1 VAILF
6 KREFKMSFEGV
17 HTPLVTPFK
26 ADGEIDHDLL
36 GKHAANL
43 AGRVSG
49 LGVGGTTGEYYA
61 LSFDERVRTFNTVA
75 EAAGGK
81 TYLTAGINATTTK
94 EVIRLGQEA
103 KRAGLS
109 ALLVAAPYYV
119 QPTQEELLDHLLKVD
134 DSLDMPVM
142 LYNFPARTGTEIGDG
157 VLEKLLERP
166 NFIAMK
172 ESTGDISRLHH
183 LATHFRDK
191 LVLSCGMDDQAL
203 EFFVWGAKSWVGGA
217 SNFLPEAHTALFDA
231 CVKRGDFDTGRK
243 LMAQLLPVLELLER
257 GGKFIQYVRYGCELA
272 GMPVGVARA
281 PLSTLTEEERSTF
294 AKLVQPMLR
303 NAQ

>member
-1 VAILF
+1 
-6 KREFKMSFEGV
+6 MSFEGV

-26 ADGEIDHDLL
+26 PDGEIDHDLL
-36 GKHAANL
+36 GRHAANL

-61 LSFDERVRTFNTVA
+61 LSFEERVQTFNTVA

-109 ALLVAAPYYV
+109 ALLLAAPYYA
-119 QPTQEELLDHLLKVD
+119 QPTQEELLNHMLTVD
-134 DSLDMPVM
+134 DSLDMPIM
-142 LYNFPARTGTEIGDG
+142 LYNFPARTGTDIGDD
-157 VLEKLLERP
+157 VLTRLLERP

-172 ESTGDISRLHH
+172 ESTGDISHLHH
-183 LATHFRDK
+183 LATHFRDR

-203 EFFVWGAKSWVGGA
+203 EFFVWGARSWVAGA
-217 SNFLPEAHTALFDA
+217 SNFLPEAHTALLDA
-231 CVKRGDFDTGRK
+231 CVKQGDFATGRK

-257 GGKFIQYVRYGCELA
+257 SGKFIQYVRYGCELA

-281 PLSTLTEEERSTF
+281 PLGTLTDNERSTF
-294 AKLVQPMLR
+294 GQLAQPMLR
-303 NAQ
+303 SAQ

>member
-1 VAILF
+1 
-6 KREFKMSFEGV
+6 MSFNGV

-61 LSFDERVRTFNTVA
+61 LSFDERVQTFNTVA

-109 ALLVAAPYYV
+109 ALLVATPYYV
-119 QPTQEELLDHLLKVD
+119 QPTQEELLNHLQKVD
-134 DSLDMPVM
+134 DSLDMPIM
-142 LYNFPARTGTEIGDG
+142 LYNFPARTGTEISDG

-191 LVLSCGMDDQAL
+191 LLLSCGMDDQAL
-203 EFFVWGAKSWVGGA
+203 EFFVWGAKSWVGAA

-231 CVKRGDFDTGRK
+231 CVKRGDFDKGRK

-257 GGKFIQYVRYGCELA
+257 SGKFIQYVRYGCELA
-272 GMPVGVARA
+272 GTPVGVARA
-281 PLSTLTEEERSTF
+281 PLGTLTEEERSTF

-303 NAQ
+303 SAQ

>member
-1 VAILF
+1 
-6 KREFKMSFEGV
+6 MSFEGV

-36 GKHAANL
+36 GTHAANL

-61 LSFDERVRTFNTVA
+61 LSFDERVQTFNTVA

-109 ALLVAAPYYV
+109 ALLVAAPYYA
-119 QPTQEELLDHLLKVD
+119 QPTQQELLVHLLKVD

-142 LYNFPARTGTEIGDG
+142 LYNFPARTGTEISDG

-166 NFIAMK
+166 NFKAMK
-172 ESTGDISRLHH
+172 ESTGDISRLHY
-183 LATHFRDK
+183 LATHLRDK

-203 EFFVWGAKSWVGGA
+203 EFFVWGARSWVGGA

-257 GGKFIQYVRYGCELA
+257 SGKFIQYVRYGCELA
-272 GMPVGVARA
+272 GVAVGVARA
-281 PLSTLTEEERSTF
+281 PLGTLTEEERSTF
-294 AKLVQPMLR
+294 AKLVQPMMR
-303 NAQ
+303 HAQ

>member
-1 VAILF
+1 
-6 KREFKMSFEGV
+6 MSFEGV

-26 ADGEIDHDLL
+26 ADGEIDHVLL

-49 LGVGGTTGEYYA
+49 LGIGGTTGEYYA
-61 LSFDERVRTFNTVA
+61 LSFDERVETFNTVA

-81 TYLTAGINATTTK
+81 SYLTAGINATTTK

-103 KRAGLS
+103 KRAGLN
-109 ALLVAAPYYV
+109 ALLLAAPYYA
-119 QPTQEELLDHLLKVD
+119 QPTQEELLAHLLKVD
-134 DSLDMPVM
+134 DALDMPVM
-142 LYNFPARTGTEIGDG
+142 LYNFPARTGTAIGDD
-157 VLEKLLERP
+157 VLSKLLERA

-172 ESTGDISRLHH
+172 ESTGDISHLHH
-183 LATHFRDK
+183 LATHFKDR

-231 CVKRGDFDTGRK
+231 CVKQGDFTTGRQ

-257 GGKFIQYVRYGCELA
+257 SGKFIQYVRYGCELA
-272 GMPVGVARA
+272 GTPAGVARA
-281 PLSTLTEEERSTF
+281 PLGTLDEEERSAF
-294 AKLVQPMLR
+294 AQLVRPLLR

>member
-1 VAILF
+1 
-6 KREFKMSFEGV
+6 MSFEGV

-36 GKHAANL
+36 GRHAADL
-43 AGRVSG
+43 AGQVSG

-61 LSFDERVRTFNTVA
+61 LSFEERVQTFNTVA

-109 ALLVAAPYYV
+109 ALLLAAPYYA
-119 QPTQEELLDHLLKVD
+119 QPTQEELLNHLQKVD
-134 DSLDMPVM
+134 DSLDMPIM
-142 LYNFPARTGTEIGDG
+142 LYNFPARTGTEISDD
-157 VLEKLLERP
+157 VLAKLLERP

-172 ESTGDISRLHH
+172 ESTGDISHLHH

-203 EFFVWGAKSWVGGA
+203 EFFVWGAKSWVAGA
-217 SNFLPEAHTALFDA
+217 SNFLPEAHTALFDT
-231 CVKRGDFDTGRK
+231 CVKQGDFESGRK
-243 LMAQLLPVLELLER
+243 LMTELLPVLELLER
-257 GGKFIQYVRYGCELA
+257 SGKFIQHVRYGCELA

-281 PLSTLTEEERSTF
+281 PLGTLTEAERSTF
-294 AKLVQPMLR
+294 AKLVEPLLR
-303 NAQ
+303 SAQ

>member
-1 VAILF
+1 
-6 KREFKMSFEGV
+6 M
-17 HTPLVTPFK
+17 
-26 ADGEIDHDLL
+26 
-36 GKHAANL
+36 
-43 AGRVSG
+43 
-49 LGVGGTTGEYYA
+49 
-61 LSFDERVRTFNTVA
+61 
-75 EAAGGK
+75 
-81 TYLTAGINATTTK
+81 
-94 EVIRLGQEA
+94 
-103 KRAGLS
+103 
-109 ALLVAAPYYV
+109 LVAAPYYV

-217 SNFLPEAHTALFDA
+217 SNFLPEARTALFDA

-281 PLSTLTEEERSTF
+281 PLGTLTEEERSTF

>member
-1 VAILF
+1 
-6 KREFKMSFEGV
+6 MSFEGV

-26 ADGEIDHDLL
+26 DDGEIDHEML
-36 GKHAANL
+36 GKHAASL
-43 AGRVSG
+43 VGRVSG
-49 LGVGGTTGEYYA
+49 MGVGGTTGEYYA
-61 LSFDERVRTFNTVA
+61 LSFDERVQTFNTVA

-81 TYLTAGINATTTK
+81 AYLTAGINATTTK

-109 ALLVAAPYYV
+109 ALLVAAPYYA
-119 QPTQEELLDHLLKVD
+119 QPTQEELLHHLLKVD
-134 DSLDMPVM
+134 DSLDMPIM
-142 LYNFPARTGTEIGDG
+142 LYNFPARTGTEISDG
-157 VLEKLLERP
+157 VLERLLERP

-183 LATHFRDK
+183 LATHLRDK

-231 CVKRGDFDTGRK
+231 CVKRGDFHAGRK

-257 GGKFIQYVRYGCELA
+257 SGKFIQYVRYGCELS

-281 PLSTLTEEERSTF
+281 PLGTLTEEERSTF
-294 AKLVQPMLR
+294 ASLVQPMLR

>member
-1 VAILF
+1 
-6 KREFKMSFEGV
+6 MSFEGV

-26 ADGEIDHDLL
+26 ADGEIDHTLL

-49 LGVGGTTGEYYA
+49 LGIGGTTGEYYA
-61 LSFDERVRTFNTVA
+61 LSFDERVQTFNTVA

-81 TYLTAGINATTTK
+81 TWLTAGINATTTK
-94 EVIRLGQEA
+94 EVIRLGEEA
-103 KRAGLS
+103 KRAGLN
-109 ALLVAAPYYV
+109 ALLLAAPYYA
-119 QPTQEELLDHLLKVD
+119 QPTQDELLSHLLKVD

-142 LYNFPARTGTEIGDG
+142 LYDFPARTGTDISDD
-157 VLEKLLERP
+157 VLSKLLERP

-172 ESTGDISRLHH
+172 ESTGDISHLHH
-183 LATHFRDK
+183 LATHFKER

-231 CVKRGDFDTGRK
+231 CVKQGDFATGRK

-257 GGKFIQYVRYGCELA
+257 SGKFIQYVRYGCELA
-272 GMPVGVARA
+272 GTPVGVARA
-281 PLSTLTEEERSTF
+281 PLGTLDENERSGF
-294 AKLVQPMLR
+294 AKLVRPLLP

>member
-1 VAILF
+1 
-6 KREFKMSFEGV
+6 MSFEGV

-26 ADGEIDHDLL
+26 ADGEIDHELL
-36 GKHAANL
+36 RKHAANL
-43 AGRVSG
+43 AGRVAG

-61 LSFDERVRTFNTVA
+61 LSFDERVQTFNTVA

-109 ALLVAAPYYV
+109 ALLLAAPYYA
-119 QPTQEELLDHLLKVD
+119 QPTQEELLNHMSKVD
-134 DSLDMPVM
+134 DSLDMPIM
-142 LYNFPARTGTEIGDG
+142 LYNFPARTGTDISDD
-157 VLEKLLERP
+157 VLAKLLERP

-172 ESTGDISRLHH
+172 ESTGDISHLHR

-203 EFFVWGAKSWVGGA
+203 EFFVWGARSWVAGA

-231 CVKRGDFDTGRK
+231 CVKQGDFESGRK
-243 LMAQLLPVLELLER
+243 LMTQLLPVLETLER
-257 GGKFIQYVRYGCELA
+257 SGKFIQHVRYGCELV
-272 GMPVGVARA
+272 GMSVGVARA
-281 PLSTLTEEERSTF
+281 PLGTLTEAERSTF
-294 AKLVQPMLR
+294 ASLVQPMLR

>member
-1 VAILF
+1 
-6 KREFKMSFEGV
+6 MSFEGV
-17 HTPLVTPFK
+17 HTPLVTPFR

-36 GKHAANL
+36 ARHAANL
-43 AGRVSG
+43 AGRVGG

-94 EVIRLGQEA
+94 EVISLGHEA

-109 ALLVAAPYYV
+109 ALLVAAPYYA
-119 QPTQEELLDHLLKVD
+119 QPTQEELLNHLLKVD
-134 DSLDMPVM
+134 DSLDMPIM

-157 VLEKLLERP
+157 VLEALLERP
-166 NFIAMK
+166 NFVAMK
-172 ESTGDISRLHH
+172 ESTGDISHLHH
-183 LATHFRDK
+183 LAARFRDR

-217 SNFLPEAHTALFDA
+217 SNFLPEAHTALYDA
-231 CVKRGDFDTGRK
+231 CVERGDFESGRR

-257 GGKFIQYVRYGCELA
+257 SGKFIQYVRYGCELA

-281 PLSTLTEEERSTF
+281 PLGTLTDAERRAF
-294 AKLVQPMLR
+294 ADLVQPMLR
-303 NAQ
+303 SAQ

>member
-1 VAILF
+1 
-6 KREFKMSFEGV
+6 MSFDGV

-61 LSFDERVRTFNTVA
+61 LSFDERVQTFNTVA

-109 ALLVAAPYYV
+109 ALLVAAPYYA
-119 QPTQEELLDHLLKVD
+119 QPTQEELLNHLQKVD
-134 DSLDMPVM
+134 DSLDMPIM
-142 LYNFPARTGTEIGDG
+142 LYNFPARTGTEISDG
-157 VLEKLLERP
+157 VLEKLLDRP
-166 NFIAMK
+166 NFVAMK

-183 LATHFRDK
+183 LSTHFRDK
-191 LVLSCGMDDQAL
+191 LLLSCGMDDQAL
-203 EFFVWGAKSWVGGA
+203 EFFVWGARSWVGGA

-231 CVKRGDFDTGRK
+231 CVKRGDFNTGRK

-281 PLSTLTEEERSTF
+281 PLGTLTDEERSTF
-294 AKLVQPMLR
+294 AKLVQPLLY

>member
-1 VAILF
+1 
-6 KREFKMSFEGV
+6 MSFEGV
-17 HTPLVTPFK
+17 HTPLVTPFDTNG
-26 ADGEIDHDLL
+26 AIDHALL
-36 GKHAANL
+36 GRHAADL
-43 AGRVSG
+43 ASRVAG

-61 LSFDERVRTFNTVA
+61 LSFDERVKTFHTVA

-81 TYLTAGINATTTK
+81 TWLTAGINATTTD

-109 ALLVAAPYYV
+109 ALLIAAPYYV
-119 QPTQEELLDHLLKVD
+119 QPTQGELLSHLLKVD

-142 LYNFPARTGTEIGDG
+142 LYNFPARTGTAIGDA

-166 NFIAMK
+166 NFISMK
-172 ESTGDISRLHH
+172 ESTGDISHLHH
-183 LATHFRDK
+183 LATHFRDR

-203 EFFVWGAKSWVGGA
+203 EFFVWGARSWVAGA

-231 CVKRGDFDTGRK
+231 CVKQNDFQQGRK

-257 GGKFIQYVRYGCELA
+257 SGKFIQYVRYGCELA
-272 GMPVGVARA
+272 GTPVGAARA
-281 PLSTLTEEERSTF
+281 PLGTLSDAERSAF
-294 AKLVQPMLR
+294 ASLVKPLLR
-303 NAQ
+303 HSH

>member
-1 VAILF
+1 
-6 KREFKMSFEGV
+6 MSFEGV

-26 ADGEIDHDLL
+26 PDGEIDHDLL

-43 AGRVSG
+43 ASRVSG

-61 LSFDERVRTFNTVA
+61 LSFEERVQTFNTVA

-109 ALLVAAPYYV
+109 ALLLAAPYYA
-119 QPTQEELLDHLLKVD
+119 QPTQEELLNHMLKVD
-134 DSLDMPVM
+134 DSLDMPIM
-142 LYNFPARTGTEIGDG
+142 LYNFPARTGTDISDG
-157 VLEKLLERP
+157 VLARLLERP

-172 ESTGDISRLHH
+172 ESTGDISHLHH
-183 LATHFRDK
+183 LATHFRDN

-203 EFFVWGAKSWVGGA
+203 EFFVWGAKSWVAGA

-231 CVKRGDFDTGRK
+231 CVKQGDFATGRK
-243 LMAQLLPVLELLER
+243 LMAQLLPILELLER
-257 GGKFIQYVRYGCELA
+257 SGKFIQYVRYGCELA

-281 PLSTLTEEERSTF
+281 PLGTLTEDERNTF
-294 AKLVQPMLR
+294 GQLVQPMSR
-303 NAQ
+303 SAQ

>member
-1 VAILF
+1 
-6 KREFKMSFEGV
+6 MSFEGV

-26 ADGEIDHDLL
+26 ADGEIDHNLL
-36 GKHAANL
+36 GKHAADL
-43 AGRVSG
+43 AGRVAG

-61 LSFDERVRTFNTVA
+61 LSFEERVKTFNTVA

-103 KRAGLS
+103 KRAGLP
-109 ALLVAAPYYV
+109 ALLVAAPYYA
-119 QPTQEELLDHLLKVD
+119 QPTQEELLNHLLKVD
-134 DSLDMPVM
+134 DALDMPIM
-142 LYNFPARTGTEIGDG
+142 LYNFPARTGTEISDG
-157 VLEKLLERP
+157 VLATLLERP

-172 ESTGDISRLHH
+172 ESTGDVSRLHH
-183 LATHFRDK
+183 LATHFSDR

-203 EFFVWGAKSWVGGA
+203 EFFAWGAKSWVGGA

-231 CVKRGDFDTGRK
+231 CVNKGDFQLGRK

-257 GGKFIQYVRYGCELA
+257 SGKFIQYVRYGCELA
-272 GMPVGVARA
+272 GKPVGVARA
-281 PLSTLTEEERSTF
+281 PLGTLSDEERRAF
-294 AKLVQPMLR
+294 AKLVEPLLG
-303 NAQ
+303 NAR